1 MKLFFPADSKFI
13 GFKPKELDVLLA
25 KIAQI
30 YDIENINPDRKRYL
44 ARTIRKFGYLP
55 YPQFKVLEELTPAE
69 AIYCL
74 VEKLLYAKTFNV
86 NKFIN
91 FTNPSVLY
99 RKKINNSNWFKKE
112 GHNIKLLSLSALG
125 DGNSAEKTGK
135 FIDWVKC
142 LITLPSGNEELEI
155 LPDTLYLIPFTKREF
170 DCAYLP
176 KSSEVSSKLSDDN
189 LMKFLG
195 LDETNQVKLF
205 IEFAQLCNHPVIY
218 DILPQTA
225 RFSKIVLS
233 KPNVARW
240 MDIQELT
247 DEIIG
252 YLNKI
257 CDKFIQEEEFKQNE
271 IENTKEKY
279 IEILK
284 GNYKKYSS
292 IEEKIAQKI
301 EEEIK
306 KYKILASYNMS
317 YEEKQIKLAN
327 RAKAIIDKVAG
338 SNIRSENDI
347 SNQDEI
353 TSELIKE
360 GLWTYPGGAWCSAGV
375 AVFDKMNKGRQYPL
389 FKHYNFK
396 GEDVTHFAN
405 LDCQTPYY
413 FYYFEK
419 NKYNNDIID
428 FYVDYLE
435 KLQREFN
442 FDGFRVDHIDHIV
455 DDVSQDKKGHP
466 ISYRIPA
473 KVLNKINSTMKRK
486 IPYFAVL
493 AEYMLWDGYFKEYH
507 KDMKFDLLWGDDI
520 VAQSTKTPEQ
530 IINDNIRLSTYN
542 EKNGKNNPL
551 SILKGYNNQDGEFR
565 DINQYPGQLGFQGA
579 LFKWF
584 KMKFI
589 PGGKYASR
597 PTLYI
602 DGDESFTKCGIERI
616 ISKEVSMVRNFDWNF
631 YEKFNA
637 LNYFAQNDKL
647 INKGKAILYKQ
658 NCDGFACWEIVFDEN
673 HKQYKQSKKE
683 KPYSYLVVAN
693 YFSPTEIKDIQ
704 DEFGNIEKK
713 NVRGKVT
720 RDNTVNIE
728 PDKVLVSYFDFELD
742 ENKKCFYTEHPLQN
756 PIKRTITFRELRPGE
771 FKVYKMYKN

>member
-1 MKLFFPADSKFI
+1 MNLLFPVNKKCNAN
-13 GFKPKELDVLLA
+13 FKPDELNTLLA

-30 YDIENINPDRKRYL
+30 YGIEDLNPDRKRYL
-44 ARTIRKFGYLP
+44 TRTMETFGYLP
-55 YPQFKVLEELTPAE
+55 YPQFKVLQELTPAE
-69 AIYCL
+69 TIFCL
-74 VEKLLYAKTFNV
+74 VKKLILAKTFEI
-86 NKFIN
+86 NKFID
-91 FTNPSVLY
+91 FTNPSVLA
-99 RKKINNSNWFKKE
+99 RKKIKNSNWFKHE
-112 GHNIKLLSLSALG
+112 NHNIKLLSLSALG
-125 DGNSAEKTGK
+125 DGNASEKPGK
-135 FIDWVKC
+135 FIDWIKC
-142 LITLPSGNEELEI
+142 LITLPTGNENLGI
-155 LPDTLYLIPFTKREF
+155 LPDTIYLIPFTQREF

-176 KSSEVSSKLSDDN
+176 KSSKISDKLQDDN

-195 LDETNQVKLF
+195 LDATQQVKLF
-205 IEFAQLCNHPVIY
+205 IELAQLCNHPVIY

-233 KPNVARW
+233 NPYVARW
-240 MDIQELT
+240 MDINELT
-247 DEIIG
+247 NEIIR
-252 YLNKI
+252 YLEAI
-257 CDKFIQEEEFKQNE
+257 CLKLAQKETFKKQE

-279 IEILK
+279 IENLK

-292 IEEKIAQKI
+292 NEEKIAQVI

-306 KYKILASYNMS
+306 EYKILASYNMS
-317 YEEKQIKLAN
+317 FIKKQEELCARANEIITKIAGHHIKN
-327 RAKAIIDKVAG
+327 
-338 SNIRSENDI
+338 EEDI
-347 SNQDEI
+347 LNQDEI
-353 TSELIKE
+353 TSALIKE

-375 AVFDKMNKGRQYPL
+375 AVFDKMNKGKQYPL

-413 FYYFEK
+413 FYHFEL
-419 NKYNNDIID
+419 NKFNQNVID

-435 KLQREFN
+435 KLQETYN

-455 DDVSQDKKGHP
+455 DEVSQDKKGHP

-473 KVLNKINSTMKRK
+473 KVLNQVNSTMKKK
-486 IPYFAVL
+486 IPYFATL

-542 EKNGKNNPL
+542 QKNGKSNPL

-589 PGGKYASR
+589 PGGKFASR

-602 DGDESFTKCGIERI
+602 DGDESFTKGGIERI
-616 ISKEVSMVRNFDWNF
+616 ISKEVSMVRNFNWNF

-637 LNYFAQNDKL
+637 LNYFAQNDEL
-647 INKGKAILYKQ
+647 INKGKAILHKQ
-658 NCDGFACWEIVFDEN
+658 DNNGFACWEIIFDTTEKEN
-673 HKQYKQSKKE
+673 KNKKS
-683 KPYSYLVVAN
+683 YSYLIVAN
-693 YFSPTEIKDIQ
+693 YFSPTEIKEIQ
-704 DEFGNIEKK
+704 DETGHIEKK
-713 NVRGKVT
+713 NTRGTIT
-720 RDNTVNIE
+720 RDNTISLKS
-728 PDKVLVSYFDFELD
+728 DKMLVSQFDFELD
-742 ENKKCFYTEHPLQN
+742 ENKKCIFKERPLEN
-756 PIKRTITFRELRPGE
+756 PIKREITFKELCPGE
-771 FKVYKMYKN
+771 FKVYKME